1 MNKAS
6 KITFLLVAMLMAI
19 GAIVFYVKTIASPPD
34 ELSFSNQ
41 YSKELKE
48 DIGKVK
54 GNITAQQLDSLY
66 STITDALSY
75 QLKEQLISSADR
87 DALLDKFVSSYI
99 PLFLKNSN
107 RVFGFTEW
115 NEDELRK
122 MKKRVIELK
131 ALRLSDGNKPVLEG
145 NVVDSIDHISKN
157 VDLYFIAKKFAYKRY
172 RYNGIN
178 NAQTAIQQAKTYAQT
193 APLSNCLS
201 LVGKLN
207 SVGTQ
212 IEKSH
217 FNHLERLVDDV
228 ESYSSWSKY
237 DENSYS
243 NFANEVYS
251 EIEAYKNKTPFYT
264 SHHNTKNLSSRR
276 SAAVKEA
283 HYYYFTSE
291 Q

>member
-6 KITFLLVAMLMAI
+6 KIAFLLVAMLMAI
-19 GAIVFYVKTIASPPD
+19 GAIVYYVKTIASPPD

-66 STITDALSY
+66 YTITDALSY

-107 RVFGFTEW
+107 RVFGLTEW

-157 VDLYFIAKKFAYKRY
+157 VDLYFIAKKFADQSYTY
-172 RYNGIN
+172 TGIKD
-178 NAQTAIQQAKTYAQT
+178 AKDVIRQAKDYAQT
-193 APLSNCLS
+193 TPLSNCLS

-212 IEKSH
+212 IENSH
-217 FNHLERLVDDV
+217 FKHLVTLVKDV
-228 ESYSSWSKY
+228 EYYYSWDKY
-237 DENSYS
+237 DEASYS

-264 SHHNTKNLSSRR
+264 SHHNTENLSNRR
-276 SAAVKEA
+276 SSAVKDA
-283 HYYYFTSE
+283 HYHYFTSE

>member
-34 ELSFSNQ
+34 ELSFCNQ

-115 NEDELRK
+115 NEDEEASYR
-122 MKKRVIELK
+122 IE
-131 ALRLSDGNKPVLEG
+131 G
-145 NVVDSIDHISKN
+145 
-157 VDLYFIAKKFAYKRY
+157 
-172 RYNGIN
+172 
-178 NAQTAIQQAKTYAQT
+178 
-193 APLSNCLS
+193 
-201 LVGKLN
+201 
-207 SVGTQ
+207 
-212 IEKSH
+212 
-217 FNHLERLVDDV
+217 
-228 ESYSSWSKY
+228 
-237 DENSYS
+237 
-243 NFANEVYS
+243 
-251 EIEAYKNKTPFYT
+251 
-264 SHHNTKNLSSRR
+264 
-276 SAAVKEA
+276 
-283 HYYYFTSE
+283 FTFE
-291 Q
+291 

>member
-107 RVFGFTEW
+107 RMFGLTEW

-131 ALRLSDGNKPVLEG
+131 TLRLSDGNKPVLEG
-145 NVVDSIDHISKN
+145 NVVDSINRISKN

-178 NAQTAIQQAKTYAQT
+178 NVQTVIQQAKTYAQT

-212 IEKSH
+212 IENSH
-217 FNHLERLVDDV
+217 FKHLVTLVKDV
-228 ESYSSWSKY
+228 EYYYSWDKY
-237 DENSYS
+237 DEASYS

-264 SHHNTKNLSSRR
+264 NHHNTKNLSRR
-276 SAAVKEA
+276 RTAAVKEA

>member
-1 MNKAS
+1 M
-6 KITFLLVAMLMAI
+6 
-19 GAIVFYVKTIASPPD
+19 
-34 ELSFSNQ
+34 
-41 YSKELKE
+41 
-48 DIGKVK
+48 
-54 GNITAQQLDSLY
+54 
-66 STITDALSY
+66 
-75 QLKEQLISSADR
+75 
-87 DALLDKFVSSYI
+87 
-99 PLFLKNSN
+99 
-107 RVFGFTEW
+107 FGLTEW

-157 VDLYFIAKKFAYKRY
+157 VDLYFIAKKFADQSYTY
-172 RYNGIN
+172 TGIKD
-178 NAQTAIQQAKTYAQT
+178 AKDVIQQAKTYAQT

-251 EIEAYKNKTPFYT
+251 EIEDYNNKTPFYT